1 MTEEGVCP
9 DLATHLI
16 VGGAWSLGRP
26 RPRPLGS
33 GAVLAVWSCCY
44 LALTCQGSEHRL
56 TEVPWDPALELAV
69 LEDRKLTCRKDDR
82 RAGNT
87 VRLIVQVRSAITAVV
102 VYPYVERE
110 RKANRPVLCI
120 SP

>member
-1 MTEEGVCP
+1 MTTVCP
-9 DLATHLI
+9 DLVLLTL
-16 VGGAWSLGRP
+16 SLEALGVLDAP
-26 RPRPLGS
+26 DTLGS
-33 GAVLAVWSCCY
+33 GALAYVWSCCY

-56 TEVPWDPALELAV
+56 TEVPWDPALEL
-69 LEDRKLTCRKDDR
+69 EDRKLTCRRDDR